1 MLTVKEQVSQ
11 ESSSTAKT
19 ALPALR
25 VYSTLSKTK
34 EPLETVQPGKVGIYL
49 CGPTVYKPSHIGH
62 MVGPVIFDAIK
73 RYLAYCGY
81 QVTLVIN
88 ITDVDDKLIAESQK
102 RGISM
107 QAVAEEM
114 TADYMANLQ
123 AMGIDTVDHFPKA
136 TESIEEIIQITRELI
151 ERGFA
156 YASDGDVYFD
166 VGKDREYGKL
176 SGRSLESM
184 LGEGGSTAERK
195 RSAADFALWK
205 SAKAGEPS
213 WNSPWGKG
221 RPGWHIECSAMSRR
235 ILGETFDIHGG
246 GLDLVFPH
254 HENEVAQSEC
264 CHGKPLARYW
274 LHNGLMQASSEVG
287 KVGGRNTRETS
298 EAETS
303 VSGAMEAQN
312 AGKISKSRG
321 ASPFR
326 ELLQDFQPE
335 TIRFFLLSTHYRRPI
350 DFSEERIRE
359 VDKGLDTFH
368 RFFKRYQR
376 VIGQSFFAIQPAAQR
391 PQGEFPPQGELLT
404 QVQGLRKRFLESMDD
419 DFNTGGAIGDLFELV
434 RALNKFVDDEKLE
447 GAGKNDAA
455 KVAALQRGASTLK
468 ELGAVLGLFRTP
480 REESAAASGG
490 DELVGQ
496 LMQLLIEIRADARKA
511 KNFATAD
518 KVRTS
523 LTALGITL
531 EDRPDG
537 TEWTRSK

>member
-1 MLTVKEQVSQ
+1 
-11 ESSSTAKT
+11 
-19 ALPALR
+19 
-25 VYSTLSKTK
+25 
-34 EPLETVQPGKVGIYL
+34 
-49 CGPTVYKPSHIGH
+49 
-62 MVGPVIFDAIK
+62 
-73 RYLAYCGY
+73 
-81 QVTLVIN
+81 VIN
-88 ITDVDDKLIAESQK
+88 ITDVDDKLIQQSQE

-114 TADYMANLQ
+114 TADYMANLR

-136 TESIEEIIQITRELI
+136 TDNIGEIIQITKELI
-151 ERGFA
+151 DRGFA

-166 VGKDREYGKL
+166 VGKDPEYGKL

-205 SAKAGEPS
+205 SAKPGEPA
-213 WNSPWGKG
+213 WDSPWGKG

-264 CHGKPLARYW
+264 CHGKPQARYW

-287 KVGGRNTRETS
+287 KLGGRNTREAAAGAS
-298 EAETS
+298 GTS
-303 VSGAMEAQN
+303 VTGAMEAQN

-326 ELLQDFQPE
+326 ELLKDFQPE

-376 VIGQSFFAIQPAAQR
+376 VIGQSFYDIQPATR
-391 PQGEFPPQGELLT
+391 RSDGEFQPQGELLT
-404 QVQGLRKRFLESMDD
+404 QVSELRVRFLESMDD

-447 GAGKNDAA
+447 TTGKSDAA
-455 KVAALQRGASTLK
+455 KVAALKRGTSTLK

-480 REESAAASGG
+480 REEPAAAGG
-490 DELVGQ
+490 DELVGR
-496 LMQLLIEIRADARKA
+496 LMQLLIEVRADARKT
-511 KNFATAD
+511 KNFALAD

-537 TEWTRSK
+537 TEWTRAK